1 MAGASRPFPIT
12 VVAILAGLGALASI
26 VIGALGIAGGAAV
39 YGGVTLVVG
48 LIYFFCA
55 YGLWSLK
62 GWAWMLSVVAQIL
75 TIVSVFVP
83 LATGGSIAWAQVA
96 PQIVVAAIILLYLN
110 SSGVKR
116 AFGR

>member
-12 VVAILAGLGALASI
+12 VVAILAGLGALAGI
-26 VIGALGIAGGAAV
+26 VFGALGIVGGAGV
-39 YGGVTLVVG
+39 YGAVSVIVGVLYLV
-48 LIYFFCA
+48 CA

-62 GWAWMLSVVAQIL
+62 GWAWMLSVLAQVLNIVAA
-75 TIVSVFVP
+75 FVP
-83 LATGGSIAWAQVA
+83 LANGGSIAWVQLGVG
-96 PQIVVAAIILLYLN
+96 AIILLYLN